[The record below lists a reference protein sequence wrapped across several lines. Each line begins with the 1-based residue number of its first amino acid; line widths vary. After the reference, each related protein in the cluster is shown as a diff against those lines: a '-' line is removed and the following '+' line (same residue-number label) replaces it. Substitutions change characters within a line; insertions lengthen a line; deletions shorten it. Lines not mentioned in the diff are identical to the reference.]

1 MDDAGRML
9 AVKAGDLSAFEA
21 LVRAYQRP
29 LTSFFDRLL
38 DNPPLAE
45 EFAQEVFCRIY
56 QHREEYEA
64 KASFA
69 TYLYRVAKNLWIDHI
84 RRRRAAPRTLSLDI
98 LDPETGEPLSV
109 QVPAGGVPDP
119 SEPLMERE
127 RAAAVRAA
135 VSALP
140 EKLRLVFVM
149 GEGQGLSHAEISGV
163 LEIPVGTVKSRMHA
177 AVLQLRESLAAVVE
191 GGGA

>member
-1 MDDAGRML
+1 MDDVGRMM
-9 AVKAGDLSAFEA
+9 AVKAGDLVQFEA
-21 LVRAYQRP
+21 LVRTYQRP

-69 TYLYRVAKNLWIDHI
+69 TYLYRVAKNLWIDHV
-84 RRRRAAPRTLSLDI
+84 RRRAAAPRTVSLEVRDA
-98 LDPETGEPLSV
+98 ETDEPLSAR
-109 QVPAGGVPDP
+109 VPDAAVPDP
-119 SEPLMERE
+119 SQSLMDRE

-135 VSALP
+135 VAGLP

-149 GEGQGLSHAEISGV
+149 GESQGLSHAEISEV

-177 AVLQLRESLAAVVE
+177 AVLQLRGDLAGLAE
-191 GGGA
+191 AS

>member
-1 MDDAGRML
+1 MDDVGRML

-21 LVRAYQRP
+21 LVRTYQRP
-29 LTSFFDRLL
+29 LTAFFDRLL
-38 DNPPLAE
+38 NNPPLAE

-56 QHREEYEA
+56 QHREDYEA
-64 KASFA
+64 KASFP

-84 RRRRAAPRTLSLDI
+84 RHRASAPRTLSLDVR
-98 LDPETGEPLSV
+98 DPETDEPLSA
-109 QVPAGGVPDP
+109 QVPGGGVPDP
-119 SEPLMERE
+119 SQPMMERE

-135 VSALP
+135 VASLP

-149 GEGQGLSHAEISGV
+149 GEGQGLSHLEISEA

-177 AVLQLRESLAAVVE
+177 AVLQLRTDLSSLLE
-191 GGGA
+191 GVS